1 MDIPPKGVAW
11 EEATVETHTSRH
23 EQEIEGS
30 IRGNTRHSHATF
42 LEPAISKMTE
52 EESIIDCYGG
62 SYDEPERTQAPAEIE
77 VQSPRDPP
85 RGFTVEMSAIETPIP
100 WHGREKC
107 NMLGT
112 RIQGNPEQSY
122 ASSSRASGQIRPPVE
137 LDAQSPR
144 ESPRQFTREES
155 IKKTPEFR
163 LQPQPLSTI
172 ELEAE
177 QRKEESFRRPSRLEQ
192 TTTPAQSIV
201 DTSVEREAHEMLNG
215 TRDTNRAGSVY
226 RPRETME
233 GRFEMPEQRHTQS
246 YYEPRIQR
254 RPLPVRTSGE
264 DRSRSRSEKETL
276 AMLEGNYAQSESN
289 ELPPLSAA
297 PSSAS
302 GSVDWDAPP
311 AYDQSFGDDTRRIST
326 TVLDNGRVSMYFRGD
341 QGFAS
346 LPPLPTYDSLAE
358 KRRTYAAHSYPLL
371 NIVIQVVGSRGDV
384 QPFVAL
390 GQELLAVGHRVRLAT
405 HDVFEEFVRSAG
417 LEFYPIGGNP
427 ADLMAYMV
435 KNPGII
441 PKFATLKSGE
451 ISKKRKMVSE
461 MLDGCWRSCTEPDP
475 STNIPF
481 VAEAII
487 ANPPSF
493 AHVHCA
499 QALGIPV
506 HLMFTMPWSP
516 TRSFPHPLANVQ
528 ITDTDPTTTNFL
540 SYGLVDLMT
549 WQGLGNVINHWRRNS
564 LNLEPISALVGAGM
578 LGNLKIP
585 FTYCWS
591 PALIPKP
598 FDWPAHI
605 DVCGFFF
612 RNAPEYTPFP
622 ELDAFLRAGKPPVYI
637 GFGSI
642 VMDNPDKM
650 THTIVEAVKSCGVRA
665 IVSEGW
671 SKLGKGVAPH
681 PDILFIGDCP
691 HEWLFKHVSAVVHHG
706 GAGTTA
712 CGLLN
717 GRPTAIV
724 PFFGDQPFW
733 ANMVAAAGAGPRP
746 IEHKSLSIESLSRAI
761 QVCVNPATILA
772 AKKISEKMKD
782 EDGVRAAVTSFHRN
796 LPIQELNCDLIPRH
810 PANWSWKNG
819 EYTLKLSH
827 RAASILVEQKKIEIG
842 ALRLHKSK
850 PIVIENRRWD
860 PLTATTSAG
869 IDSVKNVYSAMGEA
883 VHSPMQ
889 EYRRIKTFERD
900 QAETGSI
907 SSNVS
912 AKSNATSAAGKAVG
926 RGFKKVG
933 LALTK
938 SAVDM
943 PKAAADGMHNV
954 PELYGEKV
962 REIGPIRGWK
972 SGGKTGLKASFSM
985 SLGHGFYDGYVGFFT
1000 QPYKG
1005 ARDGGALGLVKGIA
1019 KGCGGLL
1026 TQPAH
1031 GMFGVLAYP
1040 ALGLYRNLNTEEV
1053 TGTHGDILRAQQ
1065 AYGMYLA
1072 EHNPVQQSEVDQV
1085 LRDFEDHLSHLTE
1098 PDHQLH
1104 S

>member
-1 MDIPPKGVAW
+1 MASQPPQKPPK
-11 EEATVETHTSRH
+11 EVEGEQMLSETPTSRL
-23 EQEIEGS
+23 EREVQANIQ
-30 IRGNTRHSHATF
+30 GNSVYSDQTF
-42 LEPAISKMTE
+42 EPSLSEMTL
-52 EESIIDCYGG
+52 EESIIESYGG
-62 SYDEPERTQAPAEIE
+62 SYDESEQAKARVEMDA
-77 VQSPRDPP
+77 QSPRELP
-85 RGFTVEMSAIETPIP
+85 RGLTIGVPAIETPISR
-100 WHGREKC
+100 HGQETYA
-107 NMLGT
+107 MLDS
-112 RIQGNPEQSY
+112 RIQGNPEDSY
-122 ASSSRASGQIRPPVE
+122 AGSFTETRQIRPPVE
-137 LDAQSPR
+137 LDAQSPW
-144 ESPRQFTREES
+144 EPPRGSTIEES
-155 IKKTPEFR
+155 INKTSTSRPER
-163 LQPQPLSTI
+163 KASSILAS
-172 ELEAE
+172 EAE
-177 QRKEESFRRPSRLEQ
+177 ERRIESLRRPSESE
-192 TTTPAQSIV
+192 QSIIPV
-201 DTSVEREAHEMLNG
+201 ENMERSVGSEAHQMLDG
-215 TRDTNRAGSVY
+215 TTNKNKFGSVY
-226 RPRETME
+226 QPRETMG
-233 GRFEMPEQRHTQS
+233 GRFELPEQSRTKS
-246 YYEPRIQR
+246 FYEPRLQR
-254 RPLPVRTSGE
+254 RPLPARTINE
-264 DRSRSRSEKETL
+264 DPTSSRSEKETL

-289 ELPPLSAA
+289 ESPPGSAA
-297 PSSAS
+297 PSIAS

-311 AYDQSFGDDTRRIST
+311 AYDQSFGDDTH
-326 TVLDNGRVSMYFRGD
+326 NGRVSMFFTGD
-341 QGFAS
+341 QRFTA

-358 KRRTYAAHSYPLL
+358 KKRTHAENSYSLL

-405 HDVFEEFVRSAG
+405 HNVFEDFVRSAG
-417 LEFYPIGGNP
+417 LEFYPIGGDP

-540 SYGLVDLMT
+540 SYGLVDMMT
-549 WQGLGNVINHWRRNS
+549 WQGLGSVINHWRRKS
-564 LNLEPISALVGAGM
+564 LNLEPFSAMVGAGL
-578 LGNLKIP
+578 LGDLKIP

-591 PALIPKP
+591 PALIPRP

-622 ELDAFLRAGKPPVYI
+622 ELDAFLKAGMPPIYI

-642 VMDNPDKM
+642 VMENPDRM
-650 THTIVEAVKSCGVRA
+650 TETIIGAVKSCGVRA

-671 SKLGKGVAPH
+671 SKLGKGAAAH

-733 ANMVAAAGAGPRP
+733 ANMVAVAGAGPRP
-746 IEHKSLSIESLSRAI
+746 IEHKSLNAESLSRAI
-761 QVCVNPATILA
+761 QVCLNPATILA

-796 LPIQELNCDLIPRH
+796 LPIQELNCDIIPRH
-810 PANWSWKNG
+810 PANWCWKNG
-819 EYTLKLSH
+819 MRTLKLSH
-827 RAASILVEQKKIEIG
+827 RAASILVEHKKIEVG
-842 ALRLHKSK
+842 ALKLHNAK

-869 IDSVKNVYSAMGEA
+869 VDSVKNIYSAMGEA
-883 VHSPMQ
+883 VNSPIQ
-889 EYRRIKTFERD
+889 EYRRIKTFEND
-900 QAETGSI
+900 QTETGSI
-907 SSNVS
+907 HSNVS
-912 AKSNATSAAGKAVG
+912 TRSNATGAAGKAVG
-926 RGFKKVG
+926 RGFGKVG

-938 SAVDM
+938 SAIDIPRAV
-943 PKAAADGMHNV
+943 ADGMHNV
-954 PELYGEKV
+954 PELYGEK
-962 REIGPIRGWK
+962 
-972 SGGKTGLKASFSM
+972 

-1005 ARDGGALGLVKGIA
+1005 ARDGGALGLMKGIA

-1040 ALGLYRNLNTEEV
+1040 ALGLYRNLNTEEL
-1053 TGTHGDILRAQQ
+1053 TGTQGDILRAQQ

-1072 EHNPVQQSEVDQV
+1072 EHNPVQQSEVVQV
-1085 LRDFEDHLSHLTE
+1085 LKDFEDLLLNDGE
-1098 PDHQLH
+1098 PDH
-1104 S
+1104 